1 MEKLWG
7 HFSTLWKTRRGAGSD
22 AAGGMSAGTMYRPVG
37 RVVVRRIGPDRLLV
51 PVSGLAAQGNAVF
64 PINETGEF
72 LWSRLAQ
79 GITPEQA
86 AAELAAEFAVESAAA
101 LADAVEF
108 AAQLVA
114 ARLLTAEAGA

>member
-1 MEKLWG
+1 
-7 HFSTLWKTRRGAGSD
+7 
-22 AAGGMSAGTMYRPVG
+22 MSARGVHRPVG

-72 LWSRLAQ
+72 LWSRLAR
-79 GITPEQA
+79 GVTPEQA
-86 AAELAAEFAVESAAA
+86 ATELAAEFAVEPTAA